1 MKTKIGISLVML
13 SLIFCVSVNAQE
25 WGIRNGVTAAT
36 FAETGDLYDNNN
48 TTLSY
53 TCGVFRTFKLNER
66 FKLLPEVNYARKGR
80 TSYTKLPNITA
91 QADYFV
97 HYLLIPLQLQY
108 VEQLNTG
115 RSGTQIHFMAGP
127 YMAFPFKDEVKNIHS
142 DNILPLDEML
152 SNPKND
158 VGLTIGLG
166 CEFPLYRNHFLIDL
180 KYELG
185 MREIANMPN
194 DFRSKAL
201 NLTLGYAF

>member
-1 MKTKIGISLVML
+1 MKTKIGISIVML
-13 SLIFCVSVNAQE
+13 SMIFCVSGNAKE
-25 WGIRNGVTAAT
+25 WGIRSGVTAAT
-36 FAETGDLYDNNN
+36 FAETGDIYDNNH

-66 FKLLPEVNYARKGR
+66 FRLLPEVNYTRKGR
-80 TSYTKLPNITA
+80 TSFTKLTDVTA
-91 QADYFV
+91 QADYSV

-115 RSGTQIHFMAGP
+115 RSGTQIHFMGGP
-127 YMAFPFKDEVKNIHS
+127 YMAFPFKDEIKNVHS
-142 DNILPLDEML
+142 ENMLPLDEML
-152 SNPKND
+152 SKPNHD
-158 VGLTIGLG
+158 VGLTMGLG
-166 CEFPLYRNHFLIDL
+166 CEFPLFRNHFLIDL

-185 MREIANMPN
+185 MREIATMPN